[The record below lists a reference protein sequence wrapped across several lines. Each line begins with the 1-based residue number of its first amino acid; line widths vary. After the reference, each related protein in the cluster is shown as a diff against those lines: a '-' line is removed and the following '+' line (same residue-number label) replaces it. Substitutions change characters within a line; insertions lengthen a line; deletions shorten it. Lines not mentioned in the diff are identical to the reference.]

1 MQPCDVT
8 RLVVALDP
16 EAHVR
21 EIFLEHYGLR
31 GREAIC
37 FQDHV
42 KFVLLV
48 LSEQAVQ
55 APPHAVLW
63 DHLKACRSFS
73 PVAPKAEPTEDRV
86 VRNDRRRRAE
96 RTAVAQVD
104 FAGVVPGPSVVRL
117 I

>member
-48 LSEQAVQ
+48 LSEQDVE
-55 APPHAVLW
+55 APAYAILRN
-63 DHLKACRSFS
+63 DFETRRSFS
-73 PVAPKAEPTEDRV
+73 PLAAETKSPEHGIVGKNCGGGAKRATVTEIYLAR
-86 VRNDRRRRAE
+86 
-96 RTAVAQVD
+96 
-104 FAGVVPGPSVVRL
+104 VVPGPSVMG
-117 I
+117 